1 MTQLENCVNRTLNV
15 IVDLCKILAHMNGA
29 GSLIPETHFV
39 QLHKEA
45 NFFPLL
51 PAEFVTQYLDLDL
64 EENTQFCSQRS
75 EMWHHLRKK
84 ARVTGSTMFNA
95 LGFESLK
102 AEKEHVYVFVKG
114 RPP

>member
-1 MTQLENCVNRTLNV
+1 
-15 IVDLCKILAHMNGA
+15 MNGA
-29 GSLIPETHFV
+29 GSLIPETHIV
-39 QLHKEA
+39 QLHKQA

-75 EMWHHLRKK
+75 EIWHHLRKK
-84 ARVTGSTMFNA
+84 ARVTGSTMFNV